1 MTATTSAARGAGRR
15 RGRARRTLGASLALC
30 ALLAACG
37 FGGDD
42 KNCVYGEAVE
52 ACALRVLG
60 EEASVDETDAF
71 FARRGFVKDPRVVQ
85 AGEGA
90 IHVYGRDEPGGRRTV
105 FMVATFNGDAALVG
119 LQTSTRRN

>member
-1 MTATTSAARGAGRR
+1 MTATTPTAPSGGRR
-15 RGRARRTLGASLALC
+15 RGRAFRKLSAALALC

-60 EEASVDETDAF
+60 EKAGVGETDAF
-71 FARRGFVKDPRVVQ
+71 FSRRGFVKDARVLQ

-90 IHVYGRDEPGGRRTV
+90 IHVYAREESAGRRTV
-105 FMVATFNGDAALVG
+105 FMVANFNSDGALVG
-119 LQTSTRRN
+119 LETSTRRN